1 MLIAEAP
8 RQLVQDLDRAQPRH
22 EFGVGFLL
30 VVMAVFLHSPYCC
43 CGRASK
49 QFVAE
54 PRRDD
59 MERPRCYAEILA
71 P

>member
-1 MLIAEAP
+1 LTERNPGTSLALFFTGCYGCLLA
-8 RQLVQDLDRAQPRH
+8 QSVLLLRA
-22 EFGVGFLL
+22 G
-30 VVMAVFLHSPYCC
+30 
-43 CGRASK
+43 K